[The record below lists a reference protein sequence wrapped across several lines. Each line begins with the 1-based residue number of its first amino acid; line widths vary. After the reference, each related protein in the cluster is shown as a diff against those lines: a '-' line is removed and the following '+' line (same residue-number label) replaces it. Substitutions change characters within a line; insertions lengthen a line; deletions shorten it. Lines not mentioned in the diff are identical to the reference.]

1 MPRPDTIPPVRAAS
15 LATQV
20 HNALTEMLL
29 SGELR
34 PDDRLSMRDL
44 ADRLGVSVM
53 PVRDAVARLV
63 AQQALVVLPNRAV
76 AVPLLTRAEFRDLTE
91 VRIHNETHAAALA
104 ATRASLVEI
113 ASLRRADA
121 AFEAALTAPNA
132 KPAVAAN
139 KTLHFIVYDAAG
151 SPALSGVIRALWL
164 KAGPII
170 NLDLEER
177 ARRRRT
183 AASRAWHAQL
193 LAAIEARDGAAAA
206 DAVEADI
213 RAASEFILSRDIL
226 PARPLSQGS
235 RPWT

>member
-1 MPRPDTIPPVRAAS
+1 MSHHETSPPIREAS

-20 HNALTEMLL
+20 HDALTEMLL

-34 PDDRLSMRDL
+34 PDDRISMRDL
-44 ADRLGVSVM
+44 AERLGVSVM

-76 AVPLLTRAEFRDLTE
+76 TVPLLTRAEFRDLTE

-104 ATRASLVEI
+104 AANASPPDIE
-113 ASLRRADA
+113 ALRRADA
-121 AFEAALTAPNA
+121 AFEAALTARDA

-170 NLDLEER
+170 NLDLEEG

-193 LAAIEARDGAAAA
+193 LAAIERRDAAAA
-206 DAVEADI
+206 AEAIEADI
-213 RAASEFILSRDIL
+213 RSASEFILSRDIL
-226 PARPLSQGS
+226 PA
-235 RPWT
+235 

>member
-1 MPRPDTIPPVRAAS
+1 MPRPVTSRPVREAS
-15 LATQV
+15 VATQV
-20 HNALTEMLL
+20 HDSLIEMLL

-44 ADRLGVSVM
+44 AERMGVSVM
-53 PVRDAVARLV
+53 PVRDAVSRLV

-76 AVPLLTRAEFRDLTE
+76 TVPLLTRAEFRDLTE

-104 ATRASLVEI
+104 AANASRAEI
-113 ASLRRADA
+113 EALRGADA
-121 AFEAALTAPNA
+121 AFEAALTAPDA
-132 KPAVAAN
+132 KPSVAAN
-139 KTLHFIVYDAAG
+139 KALHFIVYDAAR

-170 NLDLEER
+170 NLDLEKS

-193 LAAIEARDGAAAA
+193 LAAVEARDAAAA
-206 DAVEADI
+206 AEAIEADI
-213 RAASEFILSRDIL
+213 RSASEFILSRDIL
-226 PARPLSQGS
+226 PA
-235 RPWT
+235 